1 VLDLLIRNGMVID
14 GTGNQRRPGEVG
26 VQGGKI
32 VAVGPRVDEPA
43 RQAIDAHGLVV
54 APGFVDVHSHYDA
67 QVWWDRACSPSP
79 SHGVTTVITGNCGLT
94 MAPVRPGDEEW
105 LAKLFSKVEAMSI
118 DALNAG
124 VPFGWQSYGELLDA
138 LSARGV
144 GINMGV
150 MVGHSTV
157 RRYVMGD
164 AASERNATADE
175 LDEMCSVLAE
185 CLAAGGFGFST
196 ANPPTQVDGDGRPTP
211 PNYATRE
218 ELIRLSGVVGRHEGT
233 CIEFIAGSF
242 LNGFTEDDINLMAD
256 MSATAN
262 RHLNWNTPLP
272 GRGDLHLRQMRA
284 SDIARDRGGWVVPT
298 MNPGRHPVRMDFLSA
313 YTFRVFPG
321 WGDVCALPPKER
333 VKALAE
339 NSVRRQLEQGLEGAT
354 EGLALAYKD
363 PAAWGNYV
371 VNDVEDSSLQGLVGK
386 TVAEIARERGSDSY
400 FDTILD
406 IVVEADLDMGFA
418 MGRPE
423 GQQRGDPSM
432 VQARADLL
440 RDERVVYGASD
451 SGAHLD
457 MMVQADFATRTLAD
471 VVRDDQIISL
481 EEAVRRLS
489 DQPARLYGLRN
500 RGRIAEGYWADIA
513 VFDPDTVTSSPMRL
527 ANDFPAG
534 ARRLVTDAVGVEWVF
549 VNGTPA
555 VVEGKATGEGEGRV
569 LRSGRDSE
577 TVLARA
583 DSRSGASEPTRRV

>member
-1 VLDLLIRNGMVID
+1 M
-14 GTGNQRRPGEVG
+14 
-26 VQGGKI
+26 
-32 VAVGPRVDEPA
+32 APRVDQPA
-43 RQAIDAHGLVV
+43 RQTIDAQGLVV
-54 APGFVDVHSHYDA
+54 APGFVDIHSHYDA
-67 QVWWDRACSPSP
+67 QVWWDRGCSPSP

-94 MAPVRPGDEEW
+94 MAPVRPGDEGW

-124 VPFGWQSYGELLDA
+124 VPFGWQSYDEMLDA
-138 LSARGV
+138 LGERGV
-144 GINMGV
+144 GINIGM
-150 MVGHSTV
+150 MVGHSTI

-164 AASERNATADE
+164 AASERNATPEE
-175 LDEMCSVLAE
+175 LDDLCRVLAE

-211 PNYATRE
+211 PNYATGE
-218 ELIRLSGVVGRHEGT
+218 EFIRLSEVVGHFEGT

-256 MSATAN
+256 MSAAAN
-262 RHLNWNTPLP
+262 RHLNWNTPLL

-284 SDIARDRGGWVVPT
+284 SDIAKERGGWVVPT
-298 MNPGRHPVRMDFLSA
+298 MNPGKHPVRMDFLSA

-321 WGDVCALPPKER
+321 WGEVCALPPKER

-339 NSVRRQLEQGLEGAT
+339 PGVRRKLKDGLEGAT

-363 PAAWGNYV
+363 PNAWGNYV
-371 VNDVEDSSLQGLVGK
+371 VNDVEDSAMQGLVGK
-386 TVAEIARERGSDSY
+386 TVAEIARDRGSNDY

-418 MGRPE
+418 MGRAE
-423 GQQRGDPSM
+423 GQGQGDPSD
-432 VQARADLL
+432 VQARSDLL

-471 VVRDDQIISL
+471 VVRAEQIISL

-500 RGRIAEGYWADIA
+500 RGRIAEGNWADIV
-513 VFDPDTVTSSPMRL
+513 VFDPDRVTSSSMRL
-527 ANDFPAG
+527 TNDFPAG
-534 ARRLVTDAVGVEWVF
+534 ARRLVTDAVGVEWVL
-549 VNGTPA
+549 VNGAPA
-555 VVEGKATGEGEGRV
+555 VVEGKATGEGDGRV

-583 DSRSGASEPTRRV
+583 GSRTVASEPAARV